1 METLLK
7 DLDVAEMEG
16 FRAKKAVMQR
26 NHTTTADITDFQV
39 PVPASLRCGHA
50 TYEMYAALSLY
61 SVW

>member
-16 FRAKKAVMQR
+16 FGAKKAVMQR
-26 NHTTTADITDFQV
+26 NHTTTADITDFQ
-39 PVPASLRCGHA
+39 VPASLRCGHA